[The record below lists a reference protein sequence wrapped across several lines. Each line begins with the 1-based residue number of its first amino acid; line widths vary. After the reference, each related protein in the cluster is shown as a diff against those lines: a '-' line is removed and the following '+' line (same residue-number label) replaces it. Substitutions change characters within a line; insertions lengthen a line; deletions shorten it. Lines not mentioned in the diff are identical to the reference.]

1 MVNRRK
7 FVATLGGCAV
17 LPAVSRAL
25 ERSESKPAEAAA
37 GGRSRVDLNGQWERR
52 IDGELYDVVQVPSSL
67 RPSGCYQLE
76 RQFLL
81 PELSGHERAILHFDA
96 ITYTH
101 TTATWSNWPMSW
113 VCW

>member
-67 RPSGCYQLE
+67 RPSGCYHPSGSFSCPSFPGTSG
-76 RQFLL
+76 RFYTSMPL
-81 PELSGHERAILHFDA
+81 PTSAAR
-96 ITYTH
+96 
-101 TTATWSNWPMSW
+101 S
-113 VCW
+113 